1 MAVDGIT
8 GSNPVLLPGSGSR
21 QEPVPR
27 PSPLRRGDPGPAPA
41 TTQATAPLANA
52 TVTAPAASPES
63 TALQQSALLVNETLR
78 DLGSP
83 TGASVDNLLANA
95 GLPTALT
102 QTRELDPLQQ
112 SALLVNTTL
121 QNLGGTSA
129 APGNPLLGNA
139 LPPALEA
146 SGIIEELDPTRQ
158 DVLRVNEVLRDLAAA
173 SLASGA
179 VQESTPAPADRAAP
193 GTKAATGA
201 VPTPQPEDIP
211 LRVTEAA
218 ATATPAAAEQVAT
231 ATSTSAPIP
240 VAARF
245 LTREFSPATLPLTL
259 FPDRTPYVL
268 AVYQLND
275 PTPQPRSPE
284 PLGREVGPIAAI
296 AGIRPPGDARL
307 RQLLLQARE
316 SGRSEGVEYSARN
329 TMAQAEKSIRYT
341 LGQVNEEM
349 AAHGR
354 PLHLVFA
361 KNENGFALNVYDC
374 SYNESCRLSYNVP
387 IPLDRLAGILGNLLH
402 ETGIIIDTRR

>member
-8 GSNPVLLPGSGSR
+8 GSNPILLPGLGNR
-21 QEPVPR
+21 QEPVAR
-27 PSPLRRGDPGPAPA
+27 PQRAGDLGPPPA
-41 TTQATAPLANA
+41 TTRTTAPLSNA
-52 TVTAPAASPES
+52 PVATPAESPQAA
-63 TALQQSALLVNETLR
+63 ALQQNALLVNESLR
-78 DLGSP
+78 ELAFPKSES
-83 TGASVDNLLANA
+83 TNNLLADA

-129 APGNPLLGNA
+129 APGSPLLINA

-158 DVLRVNEVLRDLAAA
+158 GVLRVNEVLRDLAALSPA
-173 SLASGA
+173 NVAG
-179 VQESTPAPADRAAP
+179 QTTPIARTAPDTVTAARIAP
-193 GTKAATGA
+193 
-201 VPTPQPEDIP
+201 PPQAGDIP
-211 LRVTEAA
+211 LRLTETA
-218 ATATPAAAEQVAT
+218 ATPTPAFAGQTAT
-231 ATSTSAPIP
+231 DTSTSATIP

-245 LTREFSPATLPLTL
+245 LTQEFSPATLPLTL

-275 PTPQPRSPE
+275 PAPQPHGPE
-284 PLGREVGPIAAI
+284 PLGREVVPVAAI

-316 SGRSEGVEYSARN
+316 SGQPESTGYSSRN
-329 TMAQAEKSIRYT
+329 TMEQAEKSIRYT

-349 AAHGR
+349 AAHGL

-361 KNENGFALNVYDC
+361 KSENGFALNVYDC
-374 SYNESCRLSYNVP
+374 SYDEACRLSYDVP
-387 IPLDRLAGILGNLLH
+387 VPLDRLAGVLGNLLR
-402 ETGIIIDTRR
+402 ETGIIIDTMS